1 MQWWRTV
8 NLYLSGFEV
17 DPTDRQKM
25 LIILSYMKGDN
36 VAGRFADL
44 MVTTRGIDMMSFSS
58 FEEKLRKTFQPA
70 GLVRN
75 TETALFALK
84 QGKELVEDYFTQL
97 YQLAEEAKFS
107 ITYHRRTI
115 VNLIRRAVK
124 SEIVEFVERNQ
135 PDLIDSTEPQVWETA
150 LVWAEEILNQIVECK
165 RSVYATGPT
174 YNPSFRWSSSVV
186 PSHLICPS
194 SKPSRCIPWS
204 WRAHGIGKSASGW
217 HMPSLQETVAVP
229 GPSPLP
235 LPPNSW
241 RHFQWTGNF
250 RRNV

>member
-84 QGKELVEDYFTQL
+84 QGKESVEDYFTQL

-124 SEIVEFVERNQ
+124 SEIVEFVE
-135 PDLIDSTEPQVWETA
+135 
-150 LVWAEEILNQIVECK
+150 
-165 RSVYATGPT
+165 
-174 YNPSFRWSSSVV
+174 
-186 PSHLICPS
+186 
-194 SKPSRCIPWS
+194 
-204 WRAHGIGKSASGW
+204 
-217 HMPSLQETVAVP
+217 
-229 GPSPLP
+229 
-235 LPPNSW
+235 
-241 RHFQWTGNF
+241 
-250 RRNV
+250 